1 MLQSIDR
8 PEWPVGVV
16 KGVKRERTTTCY
28 LYRRHQN
35 NRVQCFLWGQVYDIG
50 STSQRQRLAE
60 YVIAGTWLNVVRNVN
75 VAEAK
80 KCSKLMATSEEREWS
95 SK

>member
-1 MLQSIDR
+1 MGS
-8 PEWPVGVV
+8 V
-16 KGVKRERTTTCY
+16 KSVKRERTTTCY

-50 STSQRQRLAE
+50 SVLQRQRVAE
-60 YVIAGTWLNVVRNVN
+60 YVIAGTWLNVVRSVAC
-75 VAEAK
+75 AEAK
-80 KCSKLMATSEEREWS
+80 KCSTMIATAQGRSWP